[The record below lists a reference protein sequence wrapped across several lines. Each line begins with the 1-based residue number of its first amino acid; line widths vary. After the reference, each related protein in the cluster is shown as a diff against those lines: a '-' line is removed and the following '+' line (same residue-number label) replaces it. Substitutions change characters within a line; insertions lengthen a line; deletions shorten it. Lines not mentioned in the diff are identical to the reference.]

1 MGTWIKETD
10 KAIYLMEG
18 GYYRQKIDKSPRQG
32 NIEGETFFR
41 TKQLKQWL
49 TSDDEPGFFLVSVG
63 TGTSEPKPLPTPPA
77 PSPTPPQVTTPTP
90 APSPVVP
97 TPASPTDQGIKITKV
112 PNQVKIYHP
121 YQLAGTT
128 SDDLAGQTV
137 SLYIDNG
144 QKPVATTT
152 VNANKQWAFQSVFL
166 AVPKPQVRR
175 LKVVAGQASDIASL
189 TLTPYIE
196 KHPGAKKLALS
207 ASVGSGGSNR
217 SNDVKLVRARLV
229 ALGYDFAAGNSIN
242 NLIQAIQLFQAAI
255 SGSTTLR
262 GDGRVDVGGRTQGFL
277 EIANAPRW
285 MRMPGQGV
293 GFYNVEVLDQ
303 PGDSHDYGIDW
314 ISNVIRAAGIHYEL
328 AYRKNRSSI
337 APIAINDV
345 SLPRGGRTP
354 DHSGHQSGNAGDVVL
369 PRKGGTFGGT
379 RWTNSNYDRNAT
391 EAILRAF
398 RAQPWVNKN
407 TLYFN
412 DPALISKGLCRRAGG
427 HDDHIHF
434 EINVPP
440 RF

>member
-32 NIEGETFFR
+32 NVDGETFFR
-41 TKQLKQWL
+41 TTLLREWL
-49 TSDDEPGFFLVSVG
+49 NSDDAPGFFLASVG
-63 TGTSEPKPLPTPPA
+63 TGTDEPRPLPKS
-77 PSPTPPQVTTPTP
+77 PSPIVPPQPVTPTP
-90 APSPVVP
+90 ESPSE
-97 TPASPTDQGIKITKV
+97 QGIKITKI

-128 SDDLAGQTV
+128 SSDLVGQTV
-137 SLYIDNG
+137 SLYVDNN
-144 QKPVATTT
+144 QRPIATTT
-152 VNANKQWAFQSVFL
+152 INANKQWAFQSIFL
-166 AVPKPQVRR
+166 ADPKPQMRR
-175 LKVVAGQASDIASL
+175 LKVVAGQATDIASL

-196 KHPGAKKLALS
+196 KHPGAQSLALS

-217 SNDVKLVRARLV
+217 SSDVKLVRDRLV

-242 NLIQAIQLFQAAI
+242 NLIQAIQLFQSAI
-255 SGSTTLR
+255 SGVTALR
-262 GDGRVDVGGRTQGFL
+262 GDGRVDVGGRTQEFL
-277 EIANAPRW
+277 QAANAPRW

-328 AYRKNRSSI
+328 AYRKNRSNV

-345 SLPRGGRTP
+345 SLPKGGRTP
-354 DHSGHQSGNAGDVVL
+354 DHVGHQSGNAGDIVL
-369 PRKGGTFGGT
+369 PHKGGKFGGT
-379 RWTNSNYDRNAT
+379 RWSNSNYDRDAT
-391 EAILRAF
+391 EAMLKAL
-398 RAQPWVNKN
+398 RAQPWVDKT

-427 HDDHIHF
+427 HDNHIHF

-440 RF
+440 QI

>member
-32 NIEGETFFR
+32 EVEGETFFR
-41 TKQLKQWL
+41 TKLLKDWL
-49 TSDDEPGFFLVSVG
+49 NSDDAPGFFLVSVG
-63 TGTSEPKPLPTPPA
+63 TGTDEPQPLPAKPPA
-77 PSPTPPQVTTPTP
+77 PPAPTSPPPRPVTPPPP
-90 APSPVVP
+90 AKQSI
-97 TPASPTDQGIKITKV
+97 TITKV

-128 SDDLAGQTV
+128 SDDLAGKTV
-137 SLYIDNG
+137 SLFVDNN
-144 QKPVATTT
+144 QNPIATTT
-152 VNANKQWAFQSVFL
+152 VNGNKQWAFQSVFL
-166 AVPKPQVRR
+166 AVSKPQMRR
-175 LKVVAGQASDIASL
+175 LKVVAGEATDIASL

-196 KHPGAKKLALS
+196 KHPGAQKMALS
-207 ASVGSGGSNR
+207 ASVGSGGVNR
-217 SNDVKLVRARLV
+217 ASDVKLVRDRLV
-229 ALGYDFAAGNSIN
+229 ALGYDFAAGSSIN
-242 NLIQAIQLFQAAI
+242 SLIQAIQLFQSAI

-277 EIANAPRW
+277 EAANAPKW

-303 PGDSHDYGIDW
+303 PGDTHDYGIDW

-328 AYRKNRSSI
+328 AYRKNRSEV
-337 APIAINDV
+337 APMAINDV

-354 DHSGHQSGNAGDVVL
+354 DHAGHQSGNAGDVVL
-369 PRKGGTFGGT
+369 PRKGGRFGGT
-379 RWTNSNYDRNAT
+379 RWTNANYDRDAT
-391 EAILRAF
+391 EAILRAL
-398 RAQPWVNKN
+398 RAQPWIDKN

-434 EINVPP
+434 EIDVPQQL
-440 RF
+440 

>member
-32 NIEGETFFR
+32 DVEGETFFR
-41 TKQLKQWL
+41 TKVLKDWL
-49 TSDDEPGFFLVSVG
+49 NSDDAPGFFLVSVG
-63 TGTSEPKPLPTPPA
+63 TGVDEPQPKPQPPA
-77 PSPTPPQVTTPTP
+77 PPPISPPQPVTPTP
-90 APSPVVP
+90 EPPS
-97 TPASPTDQGIKITKV
+97 SQGIKITKI

-128 SDDLAGQTV
+128 SDDLVGKTV
-137 SLYIDNG
+137 SLYVDNN
-144 QKPVATTT
+144 QKPIATTT
-152 VNANKQWAFQSVFL
+152 VNGNNQWAFQSVFL
-166 AVPKPQVRR
+166 AVPKPQMRR
-175 LKVVAGQASDIASL
+175 LKVVAGEATDMASL

-196 KHPGAKKLALS
+196 KHPGAQKLALS

-217 SNDVKLVRARLV
+217 ASDVKLVRDRLV

-242 NLIQAIQLFQAAI
+242 NLIQAIQLFQSVI

-262 GDGRVDVGGRTQGFL
+262 GDGRVDVGGRTQQFL
-277 EIANAPRW
+277 EAANAPKW

-314 ISNVIRAAGIHYEL
+314 ISNVIRSAGIHYEL
-328 AYRKNRSSI
+328 AYRKNRSEI
-337 APIAINDV
+337 APMAVNDV
-345 SLPRGGRTP
+345 SLPKGGRTP
-354 DHSGHQSGNAGDVVL
+354 DHSGHQSGNAGDIVL
-369 PRKGGTFGGT
+369 PRKGGRFGGT
-379 RWTNSNYDRNAT
+379 RWSNANYDRNAT
-391 EAILRAF
+391 EAILKAL
-398 RAQPWVNKN
+398 RAQPWVDKR

-412 DPALISKGLCRRAGG
+412 DPALISKRLCRRAGG

-434 EINVPP
+434 EIDVPP
-440 RF
+440 QV